1 MINYVYQLVAPKL
14 ISAKYR
20 QEELKDN
27 LIVRPEYMALCHA
40 DQRYYL
46 GQRNPKVM
54 NEKLPMAL
62 IHESVGLVV
71 EDSTGTYDV
80 GQRVAMIP
88 NTPIKDSDTIFEN
101 YNKGSY
107 FLSSGHDGFMRELVY
122 IKPDRVVPYDG
133 INPKTAAITEF
144 ISVAVH
150 AIDRFDKLAHENR
163 GTIAIWGD
171 GSLAYCLASML
182 KEMQVNSDI
191 VVIGKHRDKLSHFYF
206 VDKTYTID
214 YLPENFEID
223 HAFECTGGEGSY
235 YAIDDIIKYIAPQGT
250 VALMGV
256 SENRIPIFTRDILE
270 KGLTFVG
277 SSRSGREDFQK
288 AIELMG
294 KNHVENRLSTII
306 SYEGSVSSI
315 SDIHEIFRRDLSTP
329 FKTVFKWEI

>member
-1 MINYVYQLVAPKL
+1 INYVYQLVAPKL

-122 IKPDRVVPYDG
+122 IKPDRVVPYDD

-150 AIDRFDKLAHENR
+150 AINRFDKLAHENR

-171 GSLAYCLASML
+171 GSLAY
-182 KEMQVNSDI
+182 
-191 VVIGKHRDKLSHFYF
+191 
-206 VDKTYTID
+206 
-214 YLPENFEID
+214 
-223 HAFECTGGEGSY
+223 
-235 YAIDDIIKYIAPQGT
+235 
-250 VALMGV
+250 
-256 SENRIPIFTRDILE
+256 
-270 KGLTFVG
+270 
-277 SSRSGREDFQK
+277 
-288 AIELMG
+288 
-294 KNHVENRLSTII
+294 
-306 SYEGSVSSI
+306 
-315 SDIHEIFRRDLSTP
+315 
-329 FKTVFKWEI
+329 